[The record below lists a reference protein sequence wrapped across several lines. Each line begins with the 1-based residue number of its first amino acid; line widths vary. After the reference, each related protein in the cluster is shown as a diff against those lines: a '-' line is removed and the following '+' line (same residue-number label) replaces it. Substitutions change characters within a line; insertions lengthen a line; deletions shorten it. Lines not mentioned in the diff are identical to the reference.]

1 MIKFNNSNQTTFN
14 RQHRSGSHKEQPLLF
29 PISKSDF
36 MLKVQ
41 NTPLLWVIIL
51 IAFLGF
57 STNGIY
63 AQPDSIYKGDTV
75 RVTAPNFLDTRIV
88 GKFIGLRNDSLQV
101 HTYKQDFFI
110 PLRRITKL
118 EVALGKKSNAEKGL
132 IIGALVGGLGLGI
145 IAAIAVSDKQ
155 GLWFLP
161 TPSQAFLGVFPFG
174 SLIGGLTGAIIGSV
188 IESTRWVKVP
198 LKGLSV
204 GKRKTTPVL
213 KTEGPEGK
221 PIQPAGKPVRRWSL
235 SFSLGTTSSGP
246 AKDIEK
252 AMIRDGFDETLPGGW
267 FWGSVEHPV
276 SHTGLE
282 GIGFPWTIQI
292 SYAINQRFDGV
303 LLISHTP
310 IGKTVG
316 YRADP
321 EIHLSVYYYS
331 TVISPLFLYKPF
343 RILYIGLGPALFIN
357 KIEQESGGKL
367 IYCKQ
372 KSHFGALLQ
381 ASLQYPQKKLLFLQC
396 NVQYRY
402 MGKATFGPFKRTSLA
417 QLYSFEANFSHVFI
431 GFGFGIRL

>member
-1 MIKFNNSNQTTFN
+1 MIKFNNSNQLTFN
-14 RQHRSGSHKEQPLLF
+14 RQHTLGSHEEQPLLF
-29 PISKSDF
+29 SISKPDF

-41 NTPLLWVIIL
+41 NTPLLWVVIL
-51 IAFLGF
+51 IAFIGF
-57 STNGIY
+57 STNEVH

-118 EVALGKKSNAEKGL
+118 EVAMGKECNTEKGL

-155 GLWFLP
+155 GVWFFP
-161 TPSQAFLGVFPFG
+161 TPSQAFLGVFLFG
-174 SLIGGLTGAIIGSV
+174 YLIGGLTGAIIGSV
-188 IESTRWVKVP
+188 IEPTRWVKVP

-204 GKRKTTPVL
+204 GERKMTLVL
-213 KTEGPEGK
+213 KTDEPQRK
-221 PIQPAGKPVRRWSL
+221 PMQPPGAPVQWWSF

-417 QLYSFEANFSHVFI
+417 QLYSFEANFSHIFI